1 MTSFTEN
8 DSSASMS
15 LDDYLEEDEVIPG
28 QNFYCISSYLPEHN
42 VKERDE
48 YKVSKFLEYIY
59 RSPERTA
66 EDIRNKLRNNRDED
80 FSYDNIHEL
89 YEDWKFSRDK
99 ELDEEFHQLKNYETT
114 VNTIKIRG
122 VYSTQNQLMMQAKRL
137 HKKNPNFGIM
147 FGMVGKWC
155 LVNPDMTSQE
165 NQERQLSDLNELAK
179 RYYHMKEK
187 QDENFERR
195 KRDKIE
201 RANLELEER
210 KRRLR
215 EEMGMNVPES
225 SSTDVENI
233 RQLRKIVDTGDRTF
247 YENQN
252 REREEKERNEG
263 VGSGLDEEDPWLQ
276 AKKRSQQQ
284 QEQQEE

>member
-1 MTSFTEN
+1 MTSFCESET
-8 DSSASMS
+8 SIPI
-15 LDDYLEEDEVIPG
+15 DDYLEEDEVIPG
-28 QNFYCISSYLPEHN
+28 QQFYCISSYLPTQN

-48 YKVSKFLEYIY
+48 FKVSKFLEYIFK
-59 RSPERTA
+59 STDRTA
-66 EDIRNKLRNNRDED
+66 EDIRNKLRNCRDED
-80 FSYDNIHEL
+80 FSYDNINEY

-99 ELDEEFHQLKNYETT
+99 ELDEEFHLLKNYETT

-122 VYSTQNQLMMQAKRL
+122 VYSTQNQLMLQAKRL

-155 LVNPDMTSQE
+155 LVNPDMQSQE
-165 NQERQLSDLNELAK
+165 NQEGQLRDLNELA
-179 RYYHMKEK
+179 RQYYHMKEK

-195 KRDKIE
+195 KREKIE

-215 EEMGMNVPES
+215 EETGVHVPET

-252 REREEKERNEG
+252 REREQKEAQSLENMGNSFNE
-263 VGSGLDEEDPWLQ
+263 DDPWLHY
-276 AKKRSQQQ
+276 R
-284 QEQQEE
+284 